1 MSTNYYQTIL
11 DNIEEGDIVVYC
23 LPGRNETTYWM
34 VMETD
39 FEDDTIYGR
48 QVEHNCIK
56 TFSYVPENEAYQSR
70 WISIAD
76 LELIATAE
84 LNMYELKQPIRNI
97 VEIYEE
103 EQEELQE
110 ELQEEAYIDPDTA
123 VYHVEYSLDYAR
135 GLSLKEISPS
145 EIIDFEGIIVSKDRT
160 WMFKTLMGYVIIP
173 YESIIHMH
181 LVY

>member
-1 MSTNYYQTIL
+1 MLYDYYKTVV

-23 LPGRNETTYWM
+23 LPGSNETTYWM

-39 FEDDTIYGR
+39 FDDNTIYGR
-48 QVEHNCIK
+48 HVEHNCIK

-84 LNMYELKQPIRNI
+84 LNMYELKQPARNI
-97 VEIYEE
+97 MEIYDPEE
-103 EQEELQE
+103 PNEELQE
-110 ELQEEAYIDPDTA
+110 ETYIDPDTA

-135 GLSLKEISPS
+135 GLSLKEISSS

-173 YESIIHMH
+173 YESIFHMH

>member
-1 MSTNYYQTIL
+1 MLYDYYKTVV
-11 DNIEEGDIVVYC
+11 DNIEEGDIVVYR
-23 LPGRNETTYWM
+23 LPNKDNELTYWM

-39 FEDDTIYGR
+39 FEDNTIYGR

-84 LNMYELKQPIRNI
+84 LNMYELKQPVRN
-97 VEIYEE
+97 VVTYEE

-110 ELQEEAYIDPDTA
+110 EVHNEFDAMR
-123 VYHVEYSLDYAR
+123 YHVEYSLDYAR
-135 GLSLKEISPS
+135 GLSLKDILPS
-145 EIIDFEGIIVSKDRT
+145 EIIKFEGNIVSKGKVWVFQT
-160 WMFKTLMGYVIIP
+160 NMGCVIIP
-173 YESIIHMH
+173 FESIIHMH
-181 LVY
+181 PQY

>member
-1 MSTNYYQTIL
+1 MLYDYYKTVV
-11 DNIEEGDIVVYC
+11 DNIEEGDIVVYR
-23 LPGRNETTYWM
+23 LPDKDNELTYWM

-39 FEDDTIYGR
+39 FEDNTIYGR

-84 LNMYELKQPIRNI
+84 LNMYELKQPVRNV
-97 VEIYEE
+97 VEIYEPE
-103 EQEELQE
+103 EPNE

-123 VYHVEYSLDYAR
+123 IYHVEYSLNYAR

-145 EIIDFEGIIVSKDRT
+145 EIIEFEGIIVSKGRT
-160 WMFKTLMGYVIIP
+160 WIFKTLMGYVIIP
-173 YESIIHMH
+173 CESIIHMH